1 MSSPLPKARL
11 EALTDGIFAVTMT
24 LLVLDLHF
32 PEPSDTATPW
42 QETARLVDRLDNYMI
57 SFVVLAVFW
66 VGHVRLLRRLRDADM
81 PFIAINLAFLFFT
94 TLVPPL
100 TTLLG
105 DHPALPRAA
114 VLYGGTLLLILLC
127 EALLWHRV
135 CHRLASETF
144 HNPLGTWRLVR
155 RRYVLAMGVVIAG
168 IVAAFVEIIVGASEG
183 LAPWMY
189 LLLIFLGVVRA
200 PLHGVP
206 RA

>member
-42 QETARLVDRLDNYMI
+42 QETARLIDRFDNYVI

-81 PFIAINLAFLFFT
+81 PFVAINLAFLLST

-135 CHRLASETF
+135 L
-144 HNPLGTWRLVR
+144 
-155 RRYVLAMGVVIAG
+155 
-168 IVAAFVEIIVGASEG
+168 
-183 LAPWMY
+183 
-189 LLLIFLGVVRA
+189 
-200 PLHGVP
+200 
-206 RA
+206 